1 MPGSRVSSK
10 RRAAQTATTYS
21 GINAIFWA
29 EAAADFRRDDAEF
42 GFRRLRKLNRAAIS
56 ESYQGLGMI

>member
-21 GINAIFWA
+21 GINAIFWPKPPQTSGVTTRSS
-29 EAAADFRRDDAEF
+29 DSD
-42 GFRRLRKLNRAAIS
+42 G
-56 ESYQGLGMI
+56 